1 MTPDL
6 RVSRSIE
13 GVASPDYIRRTY
25 VHVPGRVSTS
35 RRSYVMTY
43 LGCGLDR
50 VERSERPKF
59 GVLDLPMHAD
69 LVSSDGIHVVARS
82 S

>member
-1 MTPDL
+1 MRMRARAHFRHLP
-6 RVSRSIE
+6 RRRAEEV
-13 GVASPDYIRRTY
+13 GHDYD
-25 VHVPGRVSTS
+25 
-35 RRSYVMTY
+35 YVMTY

-69 LVSSDGIHVVARS
+69 LISSDGIHVVARS

>member
-1 MTPDL
+1 MHD
-6 RVSRSIE
+6 
-13 GVASPDYIRRTY
+13 
-25 VHVPGRVSTS
+25 
-35 RRSYVMTY
+35 YVMTY

-69 LVSSDGIHVVARS
+69 LISSDGSGKIFVVLT
-82 S
+82 

>member
-1 MTPDL
+1 MYMKDSFNPLYASASIRAL
-6 RVSRSIE
+6 RITR
-13 GVASPDYIRRTY
+13 G
-25 VHVPGRVSTS
+25 GRP
-35 RRSYVMTY
+35 RLILHDYVMTY

-69 LVSSDGIHVVARS
+69 LISSDGIHVVARS